1 MSLRAYLIGIFIST
15 ILCWAAWGLT
25 ILNIDPTDSGTLGL
39 ASFFGSLFFALAG
52 TFGLIGFF
60 TRVWLSGNEI
70 IYENIGISFRQ
81 SFLLSL
87 CIIGLLAL
95 QAIRMLT
102 WWNGIL
108 LVLIIIML
116 EFYFMAK
123 R

>member
-1 MSLRAYLIGIFIST
+1 MSLRTYLIGVFIGT
-15 ILCWAAWGLT
+15 ILCWGAFVLT

-39 ASFFGSLFFALAG
+39 ASFFSSLFFALTG

-60 TRVWLSGNEI
+60 ARIWLSGNEI

-81 SFLLSL
+81 GVLFSL
-87 CIIGLLAL
+87 CIVGLLAL

>member
-1 MSLRAYLIGIFIST
+1 MALRTYLIGIFIGT

-25 ILNIDPTDSGTLGL
+25 ISNIDPTDAGILGL
-39 ASFFGSLFFALAG
+39 ASFFSSLFFALAG
-52 TFGLIGFF
+52 TFGLIGFYI
-60 TRVWLSGNEI
+60 RVWLSGNEI
-70 IYENIGISFRQ
+70 IYENIGLSFRQ
-81 SFLLSL
+81 GVLISL
-87 CIIGLLAL
+87 CIIGILAL
-95 QAIRMLT
+95 QGIRMLT